1 MPRLIH
7 LTRAR
12 HLARTF
18 MPLVGVA
25 AVLSGSVFWARRVG
39 LLDPETYW
47 HPYQALLRAAKDAPG
62 DFDMYFEIMR
72 FGGLVHELDGAL
84 WLTKLGKEAV
94 WLALVLLALTQ
105 VARVRQ
111 VWAFTGIYIG
121 LFALSGASAVG
132 ALFQGRW
139 VDVLAGGR
147 VFGSWVLGA
156 TGAPIASKDVL
167 RALAVVCVG
176 TLVVQGLLAPLEV
189 WRGLTMYSLVLF
201 GTAIPRI
208 VGTFNLPISLGTFA
222 VVTWAVALCW
232 GSFSKRTFS
241 WLTGLV
247 LAVLLFNG
255 SATAWV
261 AFGAAAAARFRWL
274 LGERS
279 RVALIVSAIPIG
291 LLLWVGLPSLT
302 GRGGIHDSLWGRIRP
317 VHEYAAANL
326 FPTEIA
332 FGHGFGLGTNA
343 LWTVATPEEARREA
357 ASAHPVGDSMPAALF
372 WQVGVV
378 GLVLA
383 YAACGVALQMNPSAQ
398 PIGFALVTASLAV
411 NITELFP
418 VNVILGLWLARAARG
433 PDVPD

>member
-1 MPRLIH
+1 
-7 LTRAR
+7 
-12 HLARTF
+12 
-18 MPLVGVA
+18 MPLVGLAV
-25 AVLSGSVFWARRVG
+25 VLSGSVFWARRVG
-39 LLDPETYW
+39 LLESEKYW
-47 HPYQALLRAAKDAPG
+47 YPYRAMVRAAKDRVG
-62 DFDMYFEIMR
+62 DFDVYFEIMR
-72 FGGLVHELDGAL
+72 FGASVHDLDGAL

-105 VARVRQ
+105 VARVRH
-111 VWAFTGIYIG
+111 VWAFTGIYLG

-132 ALFQGRW
+132 ALLHGRW
-139 VDVLAGGR
+139 VEVLAGGR
-147 VFGSWVLGA
+147 VFGSWILGA
-156 TGAPIASKDVL
+156 SGAPIASKDVL
-167 RALAVVCVG
+167 RALAVVCVC
-176 TLVVQGLLAPLEV
+176 TLVVQGMLAPFEV
-189 WRGLTMYSLVLF
+189 WRGLTIYSLELF

-232 GSFSKRTFS
+232 GSFSEKAFT

-247 LAVLLFNG
+247 LVLLVLNG

-261 AFGAAAAARFRWL
+261 AFGATAAARLRGRL
-274 LGERS
+274 RERS
-279 RVALIVSAIPIG
+279 RVALMASALPIG
-291 LLLWVGLPSLT
+291 LLLWVALPGLT
-302 GRGGIHDSLWGRIRP
+302 GREDIHDSLWGRIRP

-326 FPTEIA
+326 SPAEIA

-343 LWTVATPEEARREA
+343 LSTVARPEEAPGA
-357 ASAHPVGDSMPAALF
+357 TASAHPVGDSMPATLF
-372 WQVGVV
+372 WQVGLV

-383 YAACGVALQMNPSAQ
+383 YAACGVALQLNPSAQ
-398 PIGFALVTASLAV
+398 PIGVALVTASLAV